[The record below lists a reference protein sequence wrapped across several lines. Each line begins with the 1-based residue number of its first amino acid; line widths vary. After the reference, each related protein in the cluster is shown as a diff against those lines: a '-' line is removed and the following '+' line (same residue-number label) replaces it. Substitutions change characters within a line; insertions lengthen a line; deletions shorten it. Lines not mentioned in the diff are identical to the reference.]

1 MPHKRKISIE
11 TTAVH
16 KFLLPTHHYPSF
28 FKTNK
33 LITFSLFQVAG
44 EWTLHRGEF
53 FLDLRR
59 LIGRSRARNEIP
71 LRRLLQSG
79 ANVTLSSD
87 YDVSALSPFQ
97 GMQHAVTRNDQAVE
111 LKVITN
117 N

>member
-1 MPHKRKISIE
+1 M
-11 TTAVH
+11 
-16 KFLLPTHHYPSF
+16 
-28 FKTNK
+28 
-33 LITFSLFQVAG
+33 ITFSFFQVAG

-71 LRRLLQSG
+71 LRRLLDSG

-117 N
+117 NYSWIFPKKCFLIALKAVKAEILE